1 MPHCFLCA
9 ESDALSD
16 ACINCTSGE
25 PNVED
30 AIEEIH
36 SGKLLRQM
44 AHSFNKWGRKEGRR
58 ENSRLRALAKSWGR
72 EKGEDVGQRTQT
84 FSYKINKFW
93 DLNDSVMMQ

>member
-30 AIEEIH
+30 AIEKIH
-36 SGKLLRQM
+36 SGKLEDRWLTP
-44 AHSFNKWGRKEGRR
+44 STNGEEKEGRR
-58 ENSRLRALAKSWGR
+58 ENSRLRALAKLWGR
-72 EKGEDVGQRTQT
+72 EKGDDVGQRTQT
-84 FSYKINKFW
+84 
-93 DLNDSVMMQ
+93 SVIK